1 MLLKEDFYI
10 RENVVQIAKELL
22 GKVLVT
28 KVNGKLTA
36 GIITETEAY
45 NGIYD
50 KACHAYNGKI
60 TERNKIMYA
69 EGGVSYVY
77 LCYGMHYLF
86 NVITNKKNIP
96 DAVLIR
102 GIMPYKGEKYIFE
115 RINQQSLKNGILNGP
130 GKVTKALHI
139 DKSFNGE
146 SLIHNKKIW
155 IEDEDIQILEDKINI
170 GKRIGIDYAEED
182 ALLPYRFWIDRETL

>member
-1 MLLKEDFYI
+1 MLLKKDFYI

-22 GKVLVT
+22 GKILVT
-28 KVNGKLTA
+28 KVNGKITA

-50 KACHAYNGKI
+50 KACHAYNGKV

-86 NVITNKKNIP
+86 NVVTNQKNIP

-115 RINQQSLKNGILNGP
+115 RISPQSLKNGILNGP
-130 GKVTKALHI
+130 GKVTKALKI
-139 DKSFNGE
+139 DKSFYGE
-146 SLIHNKKIW
+146 SLIHSKKIW
-155 IEDEDIQILEDKINI
+155 IEDEGIQISENKINI

-182 ALLPYRFWIDRETL
+182 ALLPYRFWVDREI